1 MPAPRKSVHPG
12 DRALFE
18 AACALA
24 ACDSSIAPEEVE
36 AAERVL
42 HATLADSAWLAEG
55 QPGLVLLVDAIAQG
69 IFTEEDEAGRRIVQ
83 RLRTQISDFAA
94 RRDLAGATRIR
105 ALGGGLAV
113 IVDIIGKENRARGGG
128 ADAGE
133 TMVHQCLELLPRR
146 EARAV
151 FESSLNQAGSPAARL
166 ALARGGLACME
177 VLLPARD
184 ETAWQPSPS
193 TVAWLLAGLTARC
206 DGGAAEYI
214 SNVACLHLDADQRPA
229 SIATPDGTAMEW
241 LWASLAIAAT
251 RWSSGQVEDFL
262 AADAAATRAA
272 AAARPTRGRPPAVR
286 PAVEYGRALIGT
298 SLAMRRMTQAM
309 EASVPSKAGKSRR
322 RS

>member
-1 MPAPRKSVHPG
+1 
-12 DRALFE
+12 
-18 AACALA
+18 
-24 ACDSSIAPEEVE
+24 
-36 AAERVL
+36 
-42 HATLADSAWLAEG
+42 
-55 QPGLVLLVDAIAQG
+55 
-69 IFTEEDEAGRRIVQ
+69 
-83 RLRTQISDFAA
+83 
-94 RRDLAGATRIR
+94 
-105 ALGGGLAV
+105 
-113 IVDIIGKENRARGGG
+113 
-128 ADAGE
+128 
-133 TMVHQCLELLPRR
+133 
-146 EARAV
+146 
-151 FESSLNQAGSPAARL
+151 
-166 ALARGGLACME
+166 ME

-206 DGGAAEYI
+206 DGGTAEYI